1 VKSLG
6 KAKIQEYPDHED
18 EEYTGH
24 LWAIHVSH
32 ALTLPEVVKV
42 DQYEVSRFYITAI
55 FARKIEEMAF
65 TEQFDVV
72 VVGAGHAGC
81 EAAMA
86 AARMGL
92 RTALFT
98 LNLDLIAQMS
108 CNPAVGGIAKGHLV
122 REVDALGGIMGEVAD
137 ACGIQFRLLNTS
149 RGPAVWSPRAQCD
162 KALYRVTMREVLEG
176 QKGLFIKQAE
186 VVDLEV
192 QQVSES
198 ASQRVTG
205 VRLRDGRVIHAGA
218 TVVTTGTFLNGL
230 IHCGEQQYAAGRSG
244 EPASVLLGESLKKL
258 GLRECRLKTG
268 TPPRL
273 DGRTIDWSKFEEQP
287 GDADPTPFSFRAGL
301 RSRKRSAAAHPTQGD
316 ETALN
321 WAPGSVAGATW
332 VPELRQVS
340 CYIAQTTPETLRL
353 IRENAHRSPMYT
365 GQISAIGP
373 RYCPSIEDKIVRFP
387 DKTQHQFFLEPEGLN
402 THEVYVNGMSTS
414 LPMEV
419 QAAMVKSI
427 PGLENAEMLRP
438 GYAIEYDA
446 IDPTEL
452 DRTLGVKKYAG
463 LFLAGQ
469 INGTSGYEEAACQGL
484 MAGINA
490 ALWARWEKE
499 CADPTHDGEAVMNGA
514 PSVGT
519 GPETFTLDRTE
530 GYTGI
535 LIDDLISKGTNEP
548 YRMFTS
554 RAEFRLHLRIDN
566 ADRRLTPHGRRLG
579 LIDDAAWAAYQAKM
593 ARAAA
598 FEALL
603 RKERVSESAS
613 QRVSAAVRERMGEAA
628 NERVKGLAGNP
639 HAQAL
644 KRPEITVELL
654 WPELAELMEGVEDLR
669 VWSESARVNS
679 NSPFTGMPERMSH
692 PGPSDLPAWVRNE
705 MKTVETEIKY
715 AGYLEQQ
722 KKVMEKLK
730 RDEGRVIPAEFDYAA
745 CSGLSREMVEK
756 LGKVR
761 PRTLGQ
767 ASRIQGVTPAAV
779 SLVNCFIEI
788 QMRRQTA

>member
-1 VKSLG
+1 
-6 KAKIQEYPDHED
+6 
-18 EEYTGH
+18 
-24 LWAIHVSH
+24 
-32 ALTLPEVVKV
+32 
-42 DQYEVSRFYITAI
+42 
-55 FARKIEEMAF
+55 MAF
-65 TEQFDVV
+65 TEEFDVV

-108 CNPAVGGIAKGHLV
+108 CNPAIGGIAKGHLV
-122 REVDALGGIMGEVAD
+122 REVDALGGVMGEVAD

-162 KALYRVTMREVLEG
+162 KALYRVKMREVLES
-176 QKGLFIKQAE
+176 QKNLFIKQAE
-186 VVDLEV
+186 VVDLVVEGFEAHPAPRIV
-192 QQVSES
+192 K
-198 ASQRVTG
+198 G
-205 VRLRDGRVIHAGA
+205 VRLRDGRVVYARA

-244 EPASVLLGESLKKL
+244 EPASVLLGESLKRL

-287 GDADPTPFSFRAGL
+287 GDSDPTPFSFR
-301 RSRKRSAAAHPTQGD
+301 
-316 ETALN
+316 
-321 WAPGSVAGATW
+321 SVGGAGAW
-332 VPELRQVS
+332 VPALRQVS
-340 CYIAQTTPETLRL
+340 CYIATTTPETLRL
-353 IRENAHRSPMYT
+353 IRENVHRSPMYT
-365 GQISAIGP
+365 GQIEAIGP

-387 DKTQHQFFLEPEGLN
+387 EKTQHQFFLEPEGLN

-419 QAAMVKSI
+419 QSAMVRSI

-490 ALWARWEKE
+490 ALSVK
-499 CADPTHDGEAVMNGA
+499 GEPG
-514 PSVGT
+514 
-519 GPETFTLDRTE
+519 FTLDRTE

-566 ADRRLTPHGRRLG
+566 ADQRLTPHGRRLG
-579 LIDDAAWAAYQAKM
+579 LIDDAAWAAYEAKM

-598 FEALL
+598 FERMLASERINVGALPASLVETL
-603 RKERVSESAS
+603 RGDVAGLRV
-613 QRVSAAVRERMGEAA
+613 QTY
-628 NERVKGLAGNP
+628 
-639 HAQAL
+639 AQML
-644 KRPEITVELL
+644 KRPEVTVEAL
-654 WPELAELMEGVEDLR
+654 WPVLHEPMQKISELGDWVR
-669 VWSESARVNS
+669 GTP
-679 NSPFTGMPERMSH
+679 PFPMKPERVGH
-692 PGPSDLPAWVRNE
+692 PDLCRLPAWVRNE
-705 MKTVETEIKY
+705 MKTVETEIKF

-722 KKVMEKLK
+722 RRSMERLK
-730 RDEGRVIPAEFDYAA
+730 REEARAIPAWFDYTA
-745 CSGLSREMVEK
+745 CSGLSREMVET
-756 LGKVR
+756 LGRVR

-788 QMRRQTA
+788 QAKRQTA